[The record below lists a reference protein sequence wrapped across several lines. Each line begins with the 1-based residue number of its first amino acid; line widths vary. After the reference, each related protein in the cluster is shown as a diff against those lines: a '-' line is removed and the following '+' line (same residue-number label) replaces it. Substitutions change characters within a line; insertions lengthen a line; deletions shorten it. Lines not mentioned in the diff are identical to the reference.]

1 MKIVGFGAQWTPA
14 VTSES
19 GMREKVAVQRVAG
32 VQSDRVREIDPPN
45 VVPVLVTVAP
55 QNDL

>member
-1 MKIVGFGAQWTPA
+1 MKIVGFGGQWTPA

-19 GMREKVAVQRVAG
+19 DMREKVAVQRVAG
-32 VQSDRVREIDPPN
+32 VQSDQVPEIDPPN
-45 VVPVLVTVAP
+45 VAPVLVTVVP